1 MIPGLLKLTAGA
13 GLALMVAACDE
24 APSQQGVPAQGEPV
38 VAKPAAAK
46 AAKPDDAASWTA
58 PQQAAFLL
66 GRLIAADMVFRAG
79 EREGAKAQLQGLKRE
94 MTKPDAGALQ
104 ALGFEPAR
112 IEAVQGALD
121 LDLTE
126 EEIAPLFARAESNL
140 SGVIEASGTAPKDTV
155 TFLMQRSAEAYGAGV
170 KLGDIVDLD
179 AYQAA
184 FGYAVA
190 ARDMIAPLDAAVY
203 GDLRL
208 ELDILVLMWP
218 AAGPLAGYTPP
229 PEVRMSEQFGRVKLA
244 LARVP

>member
-24 APSQQGVPAQGEPV
+24 APTQHGGPAPLDPMP
-38 VAKPAAAK
+38 AKPAAAK
-46 AAKPDDAASWTA
+46 AATPEEAASWTT
-58 PQQAAFLL
+58 PEQAAFLS
-66 GRLIAADMVFRAG
+66 GRLIAADMMFRAG
-79 EREGAKAQLQGLKRE
+79 ERDGAKAQLLALKQK
-94 MTKPDAGALQ
+94 MTTLDAGALQ
-104 ALGFEPAR
+104 ALGYEPAR
-112 IEAVQGALD
+112 IDAIEGALD
-121 LDLTE
+121 LGLTD
-126 EEIAPLFARAESNL
+126 EEIMPLFAGAEANL
-140 SGVIEASGTAPKDTV
+140 SGVIEASGSAPKDTV
-155 TFLMQRSAEAYGAGV
+155 TFLMRLSAESYEAGV

-190 ARDMIAPLDAAVY
+190 ARDLIAPLDEAVY

-218 AAGPLAGYTPP
+218 AAGPLAGHTPP

-244 LARVP
+244 LASVP

>member
-24 APSQQGVPAQGEPV
+24 APAPQGVSAPV
-38 VAKPAAAK
+38 DSVPVKPAAVK

-58 PQQAAFLL
+58 PEQAAFLS
-66 GRLIAADMVFRAG
+66 GRLIAADMLFRAG
-79 EREGAKAQLQGLKRE
+79 ERDGAKAQLQTLKQK
-94 MTKPDAGALQ
+94 MASLDAGPLQ
-104 ALGFEPAR
+104 ALGFEPTR
-112 IEAVQGALD
+112 INAIEGALD
-121 LDLTE
+121 LGLAD
-126 EEIAPLFARAESNL
+126 EEIAPLFAGAESNL
-140 SGVIEASGTAPKDTV
+140 AGVIEVSGAAPKDTV
-155 TFLMQRSAEAYGAGV
+155 TFLMRLSAEAYQTGV

-184 FGYAVA
+184 SGYAVA
-190 ARDMIAPLDAAVY
+190 ARDLIAPLDETVY

-218 AAGPLAGYTPP
+218 AAGPLAGHTPP

-244 LARVP
+244 LASVP